1 MTITI
6 IYLSGVIF
14 FLLQAYRYARISW
27 LRVRGALM
35 WPVLLL
41 ILPQLIRHYKALY
54 GQEEA
59 KLRFDQR
66 LGLRCVRIGGRNGD
80 YMWGI
85 GG

>member
-6 IYLSGVIF
+6 VYLSGVIF

-27 LRVRGALM
+27 LRVRGALT
-35 WPVLLL
+35 WPLLL
-41 ILPQLIRHYKALY
+41 IILPQLVIYYRAATK
-54 GQEEA
+54 QEEA
-59 KLRFDQR
+59 KLRYDQR